1 MVDSAFWE
9 WDKAYMFNHLQQ
21 RVLPAKNV
29 SSRAAVA
36 VSSNPLDANSNLLLV
51 LALIIIPIFGGVLL
65 IN

>member
-1 MVDSAFWE
+1 
-9 WDKAYMFNHLQQ
+9 MFNHLQQ

-36 VSSNPLDANSNLLLV
+36 VSSNPLDAKNNLLLV